1 MRVGLVALE
10 IQPSPASNLARMV
23 EWSNRLADQGTQLI
37 VFPEASLTGLVN
49 TDDPDHDL
57 ELGAPLPGP
66 VTDVL
71 GRVARGRGIHI
82 AFGLLERHRDRLFDT
97 AVLLDEQ
104 GDVVLR
110 YRRITPGW
118 HGRLAD
124 PSVYGQGYDLPVA
137 RTSLG
142 RFACLLC
149 GDLFD
154 DEVADR
160 AHDLPIDWLL
170 FPLWRC
176 VDDNASARTVWAAE
190 EEAVYAERVA
200 RVGCTTF
207 MVNALADARMC
218 GGAFG
223 GAWVRAPDG
232 SARAQLE
239 IGEPGA
245 LVADVEGR

>member
-10 IQPSPASNLARMV
+10 IQAHAAANLARMV
-23 EWSNRLADQGTQLI
+23 AWANRLADEAVQLV
-37 VFPEASLTGLVN
+37 VFPEACLTGLVN
-49 TDDPDHDL
+49 DDDPAHDL
-57 ELGAPLPGP
+57 ALGSPLPGP
-66 VTDVL
+66 VLDVL
-71 GRVARGRGIHI
+71 ARVARGRGVHI
-82 AFGLLERHRDRLFDT
+82 AFGLLERDAGRLFDT
-97 AVLLDEQ
+97 AVLLDDRGE
-104 GDVVLR
+104 VALH

-124 PSVYGQGYDLPVA
+124 PAVYGQGYDLPVA
-137 RTSLG
+137 ETGLG

-154 DEVADR
+154 DDVTDR
-160 AHDLPIDWLL
+160 ARGLVIDWLL

-176 VDDNASARTVWAAE
+176 VDDNALARTQWAEKE
-190 EEAVYAERVA
+190 ESVYAARVA

-207 MVNALADARMC
+207 MVNALADATLR

-232 SARAQLE
+232 SPRATLA
-239 IGEPGA
+239 IGEAGA
-245 LVADVEGR
+245 LLVDVGEA